1 MAIVFYGVPKRRN
14 FAKSGH
20 TVTILLTYLVFERS
34 NIGGFLIIFK
44 TKGDIDK
51 TWVIFKLK
59 HIR

>member
-1 MAIVFYGVPKRRN
+1 MNPAKMAIVFNGVPKRRN

-51 TWVIFKLK
+51 T
-59 HIR
+59 